1 MITNNLPQV
10 HQELNKALVKKITQE
25 EITEVIRNLPNN
37 KSPGIDGLSYEFYK
51 LTEETIVP
59 VLEKLFNRILDLG
72 ILPSSWCKNLIILSP
87 KKSEELYNLNNWR
100 PISLVNCD
108 AKIFMKIIAN
118 KLNAV
123 CNEIIPDH
131 QQGFIVNR
139 SITDTA
145 LDIITTMRNQKDS
158 SKQHGILFVDQQ
170 KAFDRVNHKFLKTV
184 LSKMNFDSKI
194 VNLIENLFANQE
206 THIIEG
212 NNLSEPFKVERGI

>member
-1 MITNNLPQV
+1 MEATETITNNLPQV
-10 HQELNKALVKKITQE
+10 HQESNKALVKKITQE

-72 ILPSSWCKNLIILSP
+72 ILPSSWCKNLIILIP

-118 KLNAV
+118 RLNTV
-123 CNEIIPDH
+123 CNEIISDH
-131 QQGFIVNR
+131 QQGFIANR

-158 SKQHGILFVDQQ
+158 SKQHWMLFVD
-170 KAFDRVNHKFLKTV
+170 
-184 LSKMNFDSKI
+184 
-194 VNLIENLFANQE
+194 
-206 THIIEG
+206 
-212 NNLSEPFKVERGI
+212 